1 MTPME
6 IILAATYNAAVA
18 VGQEDQIGT
27 IEEGKIA
34 DVLVV
39 GGDPMED
46 LQVLTD
52 IRLVVRKGTII
63 RQSAVSVSH

>member
-1 MTPME
+1 ME
-6 IILAATYNAAVA
+6 IILADTYNAAVA

-27 IEEGKIA
+27 VEEGKIA

-39 GGDPMED
+39 GGDPMEN

-52 IRLVVRKGTII
+52 IRLVVHNGTII
-63 RQSAVSVSH
+63 RQSSVSVSH